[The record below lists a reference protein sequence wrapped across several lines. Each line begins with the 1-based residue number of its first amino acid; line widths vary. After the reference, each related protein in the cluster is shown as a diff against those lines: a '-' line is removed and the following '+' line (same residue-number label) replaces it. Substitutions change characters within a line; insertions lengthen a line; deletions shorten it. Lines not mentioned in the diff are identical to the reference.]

1 MPPYR
6 SDHVCPAGSAADGD
20 ESAGD
25 RVRLFDNLG
34 EESAGL
40 EVVAVVDAPGLTHL
54 RYRVVR

>member
-6 SDHVCPAGSAADGD
+6 SDHVCPAGSAAGGD

-25 RVRLFDNLG
+25 RVRLDNTG

-40 EVVAVVDAPGLTHL
+40 EVIAVLDAPGLTHL